1 MREDNQSALGS
12 LCVRLCVGCVSY
24 EKQAT
29 CHRDRCKKKQ
39 DAVDTDRINNCSF
52 IRHSVCLRVCVGVN
66 TVCDLCGSFWLHA
79 GRCGALRSEDGW
91 MELRERL

>member
-1 MREDNQSALGS
+1 MKNRLLAIGTD
-12 LCVRLCVGCVSY
+12 VRRNKMLSI
-24 EKQAT
+24 
-29 CHRDRCKKKQ
+29 
-39 DAVDTDRINNCSF
+39 RINNCSF

-91 MELRERL
+91 SCVKDCKSVTAVRMTLNYVPFGLHSRTTAF